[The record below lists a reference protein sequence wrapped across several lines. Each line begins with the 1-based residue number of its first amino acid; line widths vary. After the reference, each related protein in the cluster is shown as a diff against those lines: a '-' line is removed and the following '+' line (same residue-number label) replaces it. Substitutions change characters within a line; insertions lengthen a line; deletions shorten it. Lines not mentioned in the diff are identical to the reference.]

1 MADTTLT
8 PADTPVT
15 QPPVTQPPAM
25 QPLATE
31 PPAEPEEPRAAL
43 GPVPTVVAVVLILI
57 FIGLLFLLISMRD
70 DEHWDRLV
78 YLFTGY
84 EAIVFAGAGALFGT
98 TVQRANITAARRDAA
113 AAKGEAKAE
122 RNRAEAAALD
132 ATAGRMLSEVVKV
145 KASTRPAR
153 TAPRQGARP
162 DEATD
167 PLHET
172 EAAVDPDL
180 AELAELAERMFPS
193 G

>member
-1 MADTTLT
+1 MADTALV
-8 PADTPVT
+8 PAAV
-15 QPPVTQPPAM
+15 PA
-25 QPLATE
+25 AE
-31 PPAEPEEPRAAL
+31 APAEPEEPRAGL
-43 GPVPTVVAVVLILI
+43 GPVPTVVAVLLIVV
-57 FIGLLFLLISMRD
+57 FVGLLFLLIGMRD

-98 TVQRANITAARRDAA
+98 TVQRANVTAARRDAA

-122 RNRAEAAALD
+122 RSRAEAAVQD

-153 TAPRQGARP
+153 TTAARRGARP
-162 DEATD
+162 DEAD
-167 PLHET
+167 DALHET
-172 EAAVDPDL
+172 EAAVDADL
-180 AELAELAERMFPS
+180 DELAQLAERMFPS